1 MTILK
6 QIARGEGKTLEF
18 KETLPASERLA
29 KTLIAFANTGGGKI
43 LFAVSQ
49 RDKVRFKLGGRKID
63 ALFQHTVEINA
74 ERILITGGCILI
86 IFYFLIRK
94 EDREHGTQMMDAD
107 RDTGLLSSLF

>member
-1 MTILK
+1 MFALLLL
-6 QIARGEGKTLEF
+6 RCRDLGKRNLCCGD
-18 KETLPASERLA
+18 R
-29 KTLIAFANTGGGKI
+29 GGKI